1 MAAREPK
8 GNGCRWRCP
17 TMNRRRETTAF
28 NRYHHPIPNITT
40 TLERRKAKTVFSPCY
55 DGISGISSFFCPLS
69 RVSHGNVLPFKILS
83 IRRYQSEW
91 LPARYDD
98 GYLPKKIGYKWA
110 KNRRSRDGAFPKNMS
125 PPSFLCNLIVP
136 SHFFPPLCPEHILIL
151 WCKYKTSFS
160 LASYFFQRSRK
171 VSQDQ
176 WPESTNFARKKERDL
191 QKKNNENRLPKG
203 PLGA

>member
-1 MAAREPK
+1 MGGQE
-8 GNGCRWRCP
+8 
-17 TMNRRRETTAF
+17 
-28 NRYHHPIPNITT
+28 
-40 TLERRKAKTVFSPCY
+40 
-55 DGISGISSFFCPLS
+55 
-69 RVSHGNVLPFKILS
+69 
-83 IRRYQSEW
+83 Q
-91 LPARYDD
+91 
-98 GYLPKKIGYKWA
+98 KKQ
-110 KNRRSRDGAFPKNMS
+110 GAFPKNMS

-203 PLGA
+203 PLGAQQTMFWGEQLAGHNKTYFVLHIVKISSLDESSRNPLDYAKHVRQKRKAVAPT

>member
-110 KNRRSRDGAFPKNMS
+110 ARNRRSRELFPKIWAHHHS
-125 PPSFLCNLIVP
+125 YVTLSFRPI
-136 SHFFPPLCPEHILIL
+136 FFLPCVQNTYWYCGVSIRPLFL
-151 WCKYKTSFS
+151 
-160 LASYFFQRSRK
+160 
-171 VSQDQ
+171 
-176 WPESTNFARKKERDL
+176 
-191 QKKNNENRLPKG
+191 
-203 PLGA
+203 